1 MLNFLLETVFNPP
14 KTYNLFLCI
23 VVIGSL
29 VSMIFNIRK
38 EIKEYGY
45 TSEGLVSGHIVV
57 ALMGFVP
64 VLNGVVVVSVIT
76 FGVFTIIS
84 KKFEYILKK
93 KRKEKKKNE
102 TEF

>member
-29 VSMIFNIRK
+29 SAMIFNIRK
-38 EIKEYGY
+38 EIKECGY

-57 ALMGFVP
+57 ALMGFIP

-84 KKFEYILKK
+84 KKFERIFKN
-93 KRKEKKKNE
+93 RKEKKEVDKENK
-102 TEF
+102 

>member
-38 EIKEYGY
+38 EIKEHGY
-45 TSEGLVSGHIVV
+45 TSEGLVSGHVIV
-57 ALMGFVP
+57 ALIGFIP
-64 VLNGVVVVSVIT
+64 VLNGVAVVSAIT
-76 FGVFTIIS
+76 FGVFTFIS
-84 KKFEYILKK
+84 KKFECIFKK
-93 KRKEKKKNE
+93 QQRKEE
-102 TEF
+102 D

>member
-14 KTYNLFLCI
+14 KTYTLFLCI

-38 EIKEYGY
+38 EIRKYGY
-45 TSEGLVSGHIVV
+45 TSEGLVGGHVAV
-57 ALMGFVP
+57 ALTGLVP
-64 VLNGVVVVSVIT
+64 VLNGIAVVSIIVI
-76 FGVFTIIS
+76 GLFTIIS
-84 KKFEYILKK
+84 KMFEHIFKNRKK
-93 KRKEKKKNE
+93 KEKNE